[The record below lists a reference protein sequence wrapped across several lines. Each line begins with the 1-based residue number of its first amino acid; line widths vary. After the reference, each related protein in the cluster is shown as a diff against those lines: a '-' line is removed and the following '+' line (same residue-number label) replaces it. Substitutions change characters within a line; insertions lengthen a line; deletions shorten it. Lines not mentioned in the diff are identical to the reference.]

1 MGTLTMTESFIAIK
15 LILRYGTIGAVV
27 LAILIGFGTLGLLW
41 STIGW
46 FSIGVALLVGALVL
60 LIGKSYVE
68 LVSIVFQMV
77 H

>member
-27 LAILIGFGTLGLLW
+27 LAILIGFGILGLLW

-46 FSIGVALLVGALVL
+46 FSIGAALLVGALVL

-68 LVSIVFQMV
+68 LVSIVFQTV

>member
-1 MGTLTMTESFIAIK
+1 MTDSFVAIK
-15 LILRYGTIGAVV
+15 LILRFGTVGAVV
-27 LAILIGFGTLGLLW
+27 LAILIGLGALGSLW
-41 STIGW
+41 STLGW
-46 FSIGVALLVGALVL
+46 FSIGVALLVAALVL